1 MGITS
6 WRWRNSSTNSHGYSW
21 VILEKAAIIGV
32 EVVLA
37 NRETQAKLKR
47 MNSSSLN
54 VIFAVFLWLTAFFCP
69 NIAAFELS
77 TAQKKPIDRFWVLED
92 SGNTLPDTD
101 ILRQPIS
108 NWTQHNTPTLNM
120 GYTQSTVW
128 IRFDLSNQSSQSINR
143 ILDIT
148 YPLLDS
154 VTLYK
159 LNDQQGLTKTMQ
171 SGDAYPFSQKNIK
184 HPNHVEL
191 IYLTRQTSG
200 TYFIKIKSNS
210 PIQTQ
215 FIIWN
220 TNEFQDH
227 YRSVSGFN
235 FFYLGLI
242 FSIVIF
248 NFFVFLF
255 LKEPVYL
262 TYSIY
267 AAFFGLLM
275 TSQNAILFEYL
286 YPDHPLFHNWSQLL
300 FAAGA
305 ISLTSLFN
313 FFFLKMSPQSFGSK
327 TLITFTIIPALLV
340 IISPIIGFALS
351 IQIIVISALIIVPT
365 CFGIGIYYSK
375 RRKDQKLYLLA
386 WSWLIIGVTLFLLQK
401 LGLIPFNIL
410 TNNSIQIGSALELI
424 TFSIA
429 LARRIHTEKETRIHA
444 QQIIIE
450 SSKRTALLHKEMLY
464 NATHHP
470 ITKLPNRVAL
480 EALIEETIGSFEEF
494 KVIYIKLSRITE
506 IDKTLGRKFS
516 EEALKV
522 FSSRLHKLTKDLDG
536 IISIEKT
543 PLVCVATLNS
553 NTHSFIIKSSESE
566 RFTETLKLLID
577 KLNTPIEISEME
589 IEPYITASY
598 SVYPEHGEDS
608 ISLLRHAGIAID
620 HANPGDQ
627 SIVRYRSEIDP
638 YNERRLN
645 MMSELNR
652 AIFSDKLA
660 LHFQPLVDTHT
671 EQILGAEALIR
682 WPHEEYGLI
691 MPDQFIQPAEQTG
704 VIQALSLWVLRN
716 AIKQQQQWIK
726 INPSFLLSI
735 NISAFNL
742 QDQNF
747 IEAVHILFAEHE
759 HLAKNIIL
767 EITESQ
773 MMTDT
778 HHALKNLWELSELG
792 FHIAIDD
799 FGTGYSNLAYLKKLP
814 ASELK
819 IDKTFIL
826 NLESDK
832 QNQVLVQTAIHM
844 AHNLGMKVV
853 AEGVE
858 SEHSR
863 KILSE
868 MGCDMCQ
875 GFHFSRPIP
884 AEQFNGL
891 FKNKDKPLI

>member
-1 MGITS
+1 M
-6 WRWRNSSTNSHGYSW
+6 
-21 VILEKAAIIGV
+21 
-32 EVVLA
+32 A

-47 MNSSSLN
+47 MNSCNLN
-54 VIFAVFLWLTAFFCP
+54 VIFTAFLWLTALLCP
-69 NIAAFELS
+69 NLSAFELS
-77 TAQKKPIDRFWVLED
+77 AAQKSPIDTFWVLED
-92 SGNTLPDTD
+92 SSNALTENT
-101 ILRQPIS
+101 ILGQS
-108 NWTQHNTPTLNM
+108 TTKWATHKTPTLNM

-128 IRFDLSNQSSQSINR
+128 IKLKLSNQSNDSINR

-154 VTLYK
+154 VTLYR
-159 LNDQQGLTKTMQ
+159 LNNTQTLTRVME
-171 SGDAYPFSQKNIK
+171 SGDASSFSKKNIK

-191 IYLTRQTSG
+191 IKLKKQSTEIYL
-200 TYFIKIKSNS
+200 IKIRSNS

-215 FIIWN
+215 FIIWD

-255 LKEPVYL
+255 IREPIYL
-262 TYSIY
+262 TYSIF

-275 TSQNAILFEYL
+275 ASQNAILFEYI
-286 YPDHPLFHNWSQLL
+286 YPNHPLLHNWSQLL
-300 FAAGA
+300 FAACS
-305 ISLTSLFN
+305 ISSTSLFN
-313 FFFLKMSPQSFGSK
+313 FFFLKMNPQSFGSK
-327 TLITFTIIPALLV
+327 ALISFTIIPLLLV
-340 IISPIIGFALS
+340 CISPIIGFALS
-351 IQIIVISALIIVPT
+351 IQIVVISALLIIPA

-375 RRKDQKLYLLA
+375 QRRDQKLYLLA

-424 TFSIA
+424 TFSLA

-450 SSKRTALLHKEMLY
+450 SSKRTALLHSEMLH

-470 ITKLPNRVAL
+470 ITKLPNRMAL
-480 EALIEETIGSFEEF
+480 EALIDEQAGDIKEF
-494 KVIYIKLSRITE
+494 KVVYIKLSRISE
-506 IDKTLGRKFS
+506 INKTLGRKLS
-516 EEALKV
+516 EEALKI
-522 FSSRLHKLTKDLDG
+522 FSTRLHDQAMNLDN
-536 IISIEKT
+536 IIDIERT
-543 PLVCVATLNS
+543 PRSCIATLNS
-553 NTHSFIIKSSESE
+553 HTHSFIIKGVETDD
-566 RFTETLKLLID
+566 FTTTLQNLIND
-577 KLNTPIEISEME
+577 LNTPIEISGME
-589 IEPYITASY
+589 LEPYLVASY
-598 SVYPEHGEDS
+598 SVYPEHGENS
-608 ISLLRHAGIAID
+608 ISLLRHAEIAID
-620 HANPGDQ
+620 RANPGEQ
-627 SIVRYRSEIDP
+627 GIIRYQSEINP

-645 MMSELNR
+645 LMSDLSR
-652 AIFSDKLA
+652 AILSDKLT

-671 EQILGAEALIR
+671 EEILGAEALIR
-682 WPHEEYGLI
+682 WPHEEHGLI

-716 AIKQQQQWIK
+716 AIKQQIQWIK

-742 QDQNF
+742 QDQKF

-759 HLAKNIIL
+759 YLAKNIIL

-778 HHALKNLWELSELG
+778 HHALQNLWELSELG
-792 FHIAIDD
+792 LHIAIDD

-814 ASELK
+814 ANELK

-832 QNQVLVQTAIHM
+832 QNQALVQTAIHM

-875 GFHFSRPIP
+875 GFHFSRPVP
-884 AEQFNGL
+884 VEQFNAL
-891 FKNKDKPLI
+891 LNNKDKPLK